1 MKRACVIGWP
11 IAHSRSPLIHGYW
24 LKRYGVGGAY
34 TREPVALADLAQ
46 FLAGLQDRGFAGCNV
61 TVPHKE
67 AAFALARIRAPSA
80 EAVGAANTLWFD
92 DGKLACAN
100 TDTHGF
106 MANLDASA
114 PGWSERDGPI
124 LVLGA
129 GGAARAIV
137 LGFRERGR
145 RDIRIFNRSLTRA
158 EDAARHF
165 GDGVSAHAWDGRND
179 HAFDAAVIVNTT
191 TLGMNG
197 DGDPGIAFERVDPRC
212 VAADIV
218 YTPLET
224 QFLKAAKAQGLTA
237 VGGLGMLLHQAAPG
251 FEKWFGVRPEV
262 TDELYRL
269 VAADIEGR

>member
-24 LKRYGVGGAY
+24 LKRYGIDGAY
-34 TREPVALADLAQ
+34 TREPVEPRDLAQ
-46 FLAGLQDRGFAGCNV
+46 FLAGLRNRGFAGCNV

-67 AAFALARIRAPSA
+67 AAFALAKIRAPSA
-80 EAVGAANTLWFD
+80 EAVGAANTLWFE
-92 DGKLACAN
+92 GEKLACAN
-100 TDTHGF
+100 TDTYGF

-114 PGWSERDGPI
+114 PGWSEREGPI
-124 LVLGA
+124 VVLGA
-129 GGAARAIV
+129 GGSARAIV
-137 LGFRERGR
+137 LGFIERGR
-145 RDIRIFNRSLTRA
+145 RDIRIANRTRARA
-158 EDAARHF
+158 EDVVRHF
-165 GDGVSAHAWDGRND
+165 GDGVSALAWDARNE
-179 HAFDAAVIVNTT
+179 HAREAAVIINTT

-197 DGDPGIAFERVDPRC
+197 DGDPGIIFDRVDRRS

-218 YTPLET
+218 YTPLQTE
-224 QFLKAAKAQGLTA
+224 FLKAAQSRGLAT

-269 VAADIEGR
+269 AAADVEGR